1 MPYKLGVDIGGTFTD
16 FLLVDV
22 ERGETELLK
31 VASTPEDPSEAVA
44 AGVSRLCSTLELDPG
59 QLVQIVHGTTVATN
73 ALLEGKGA
81 RVGLV
86 ATEGFGSTLHLARG
100 MTPGPLAGWIT
111 MVKPD
116 PLADLEDT
124 IEACERMDARG
135 EVLTALDEE
144 LLRDDL
150 EALLESGIES
160 LTISFLHSYANDA
173 HERRACEIARGLDAS
188 LAITAASEIVAEFR
202 EYERTETAVIN
213 SYIKPT
219 VSSYLT
225 RFTERLAVQG
235 VEAPVNL
242 LRSDGGMMTIGD
254 AAERPVYAILSG
266 PAGGVAGAVFVGAEA
281 GFTNIL
287 TFDMGGTSTD
297 VSLCT
302 GTPSMTWETRAGTF
316 PVKVPSI
323 EIATVGAGG
332 GSIAHVPELTRALR
346 VGPQSAGADPGPA
359 CYANGGTEATVTDAN
374 LVLGHLPPALLDG
387 EIELDEQAARVAV
400 KEIGDAA
407 GLEVEEA
414 ALGIIRLVNESM
426 LGALRVVSVERGL
439 DPRDF
444 CLFAFG
450 GAGPMHANAL
460 AKLLGSWPVLV
471 PRAPGVLC
479 ALGAAVTPYRNEF
492 VSSIMQRLD
501 RADPEEI
508 DAIRQKHRAAA
519 EDWLAAQGIPDENR
533 TITYQLDMRYYRQ
546 GLEIP
551 LEVGDGWL
559 AEEGFDGLRRRF
571 GEVHEHLY
579 DFSLDTEAEIV
590 NLRVAAAGET
600 AVVALGRGESATG
613 ASSAANDVASAQIGE
628 RRAIFDGNESLV
640 PIYDRR
646 RLAIG
651 ARVDGPALITELDST
666 TVLHPGH
673 FAEIDPCLNLLIYP
687 DGWAPLDA
695 DEGAAA

>member
-1 MPYKLGVDIGGTFTD
+1 VPYKLGVDIGGTFTD
-16 FLLVDV
+16 FLLLDVD
-22 ERGETELLK
+22 RGKTELLK
-31 VASTPEDPSEAVA
+31 VPSTPDDPSEAVA
-44 AGVSRLCSTLELDPG
+44 TGVARLCSALGLDPKE
-59 QLVQIVHGTTVATN
+59 LVQIVHGTTVATN
-73 ALLEGKGA
+73 ALLEEKGA
-81 RVGLV
+81 KVGLV
-86 ATEGFGSTLHLARG
+86 TTEGFGSTLHLARG

-111 MVKPD
+111 MIKPD

-124 IEACERMDARG
+124 IEARERMDHRG
-135 EVLTALDEE
+135 EVIEALDEE
-144 LLRDDL
+144 ALRGDLANLLQN
-150 EALLESGIES
+150 GIES

-173 HERRACEIARGLDAS
+173 HEQAAAEVARTLDPS
-188 LAITAASEIVAEFR
+188 LSITAASEIVAEFR

-219 VSSYLT
+219 VSHYLT
-225 RFTERLAVQG
+225 QFTGRLAAQN

-242 LRSDGGMMTIGD
+242 LRSDGGMMTIAD
-254 AAERPVYAILSG
+254 AAERPVYAVLSG

-281 GFTNIL
+281 GFENIL

-297 VSLCT
+297 VSLCAA

-346 VGPQSAGADPGPA
+346 VGPRSAGADPGPA
-359 CYANGGTEATVTDAN
+359 CYANGGAEATVTDAN
-374 LVLGHLPPALLDG
+374 LVLGHLPPTLLDG
-387 EIELDEQAARVAV
+387 EIELDEGAARAAV
-400 KEIGDAA
+400 EKIGEAA
-407 GLEVEEA
+407 GLELEEA
-414 ALGIIRLVNESM
+414 ALGIIQLVNESM

-460 AKLLGSWPVLV
+460 ASLLGSWPVLI

-492 VSSIMQRLD
+492 VTSIMKRLD
-501 RADPEEI
+501 RADPGAI
-508 DAIRQKHRAAA
+508 DAIRREHTAAA
-519 EDWLAAQGIPDENR
+519 EQWLDAQGISPENR
-533 TITYQLDMRYYRQ
+533 TIIYQFGMRYYRQ

-551 LEVGDGWL
+551 LEVGEGWL
-559 AEEGFDGLRRRF
+559 EEEGFDGLRRRF
-571 GEVHEHLY
+571 GEAHEHLY

-600 AVVALGRGESATG
+600 AVVALGRHERPAGTAVAGDTG
-613 ASSAANDVASAQIGE
+613 SAQVGE
-628 RRAIFDGNESLV
+628 RCAIFDEGETAA

-646 RLAIG
+646 RLGVG

-673 FAEIDPCLNLLIYP
+673 VATIDEWLNLLIYP
-687 DGWAPLDA
+687 EGWAGPDA
-695 DEGAAA
+695 ATRGDA

>member
-1 MPYKLGVDIGGTFTD
+1 
-16 FLLVDV
+16 
-22 ERGETELLK
+22 
-31 VASTPEDPSEAVA
+31 
-44 AGVSRLCSTLELDPG
+44 
-59 QLVQIVHGTTVATN
+59 
-73 ALLEGKGA
+73 
-81 RVGLV
+81 
-86 ATEGFGSTLHLARG
+86 
-100 MTPGPLAGWIT
+100 
-111 MVKPD
+111 
-116 PLADLEDT
+116 
-124 IEACERMDARG
+124 
-135 EVLTALDEE
+135 
-144 LLRDDL
+144 
-150 EALLESGIES
+150 
-160 LTISFLHSYANDA
+160 
-173 HERRACEIARGLDAS
+173 
-188 LAITAASEIVAEFR
+188 
-202 EYERTETAVIN
+202 
-213 SYIKPT
+213 
-219 VSSYLT
+219 
-225 RFTERLAVQG
+225 
-235 VEAPVNL
+235 
-242 LRSDGGMMTIGD
+242 
-254 AAERPVYAILSG
+254 
-266 PAGGVAGAVFVGAEA
+266 
-281 GFTNIL
+281 
-287 TFDMGGTSTD
+287 
-297 VSLCT
+297 
-302 GTPSMTWETRAGTF
+302 MTWETRAGTF

-323 EIATVGAGG
+323 DIATVGAGG

-387 EIELDEQAARVAV
+387 EIELDEEAARVAV

-407 GLEVEEA
+407 DLEVEEA

-479 ALGAAVTPYRNEF
+479 ALGAAVTPYRSEF

-508 DAIRQKHRAAA
+508 DAIRRKHRAAA

-651 ARVDGPALITELDST
+651 TRVDGPALITELDST

-687 DGWAPLDA
+687 DGWAPPDA

>member
-1 MPYKLGVDIGGTFTD
+1 MPFKLGVDIGGTFTD

-44 AGVSRLCSTLELDPG
+44 AGVSRLCSTLGLDPG

-73 ALLEGKGA
+73 ALLEEKGA

-225 RFTERLAVQG
+225 RFTERLAAQD

-242 LRSDGGMMTIGD
+242 LRSDGGMMTIDD

-323 EIATVGAGG
+323 DIATVGAGG

-387 EIELDEQAARVAV
+387 EIELDEEAARVAV

-407 GLEVEEA
+407 DLEVEEA

-479 ALGAAVTPYRNEF
+479 ALGAAVTPYRSEF

-508 DAIRQKHRAAA
+508 DAIRRKHRAAA

-651 ARVDGPALITELDST
+651 TRVDSPALITELDST

-687 DGWAPLDA
+687 DGWAPPDA